1 MVKLTRYD
9 AAPLST
15 HNQSISRAA
24 MEAMAVSP
32 ARLARAECTVEA
44 LVQVL
49 VAVSAKQPDLVNQ
62 AFDSTFNSAF
72 ADAAYRTGHA
82 AHIKDMDNVSAEV
95 FLDILGDLS

>member
-1 MVKLTRYD
+1 LVKLTPYD
-9 AAPLST
+9 VVPLPT
-15 HNQSISRAA
+15 LNPAVSRAA
-24 MEAMAVSP
+24 IEAMAVSP

-62 AFDSTFNSAF
+62 AFDNTFNSAF

-82 AHIKDMDNVSAEV
+82 SHIKDMDSVCAEV
-95 FLDILGDLS
+95 FLDIIGDLS

>member
-1 MVKLTRYD
+1 MVKLTPYD
-9 AAPLST
+9 AVPLPT
-15 HNQSISRAA
+15 LNPAVSRAA
-24 MEAMAVSP
+24 IEAMAVSP
-32 ARLARAECTVEA
+32 ARLARAECTIEA

-62 AFDSTFNSAF
+62 AFDGTFNSAF

-82 AHIKDMDNVSAEV
+82 AHIKDMDSVCAEV

>member
-1 MVKLTRYD
+1 MVKLTSYD
-9 AAPLST
+9 AMPLPTLNPSV
-15 HNQSISRAA
+15 SRAA
-24 MEAMAVSP
+24 IEAMAVSP

-72 ADAAYRTGHA
+72 SDAAYRTGHA
-82 AHIKDMDNVSAEV
+82 SYIKDMDSVCAEV
-95 FLDILGDLS
+95 FLDIVGDLS